1 MNVKTSSEC
10 GKLKISEDAVKK
22 IVMLSVPEVR
32 GIAGLSKKKGFLG
45 TSGSV
50 SVKNLGG
57 VVEIT
62 VRIIVNQGVNVPA
75 VSVNVQNAVKDNV
88 QSMLGVPVSKVNIIV
103 DGKSDS

>member
-1 MNVKTSSEC
+1 MNVKSSSEY
-10 GKLKISEDAVKK
+10 GKLKVSEDAVKK
-22 IVMLSVPEVR
+22 VVMLSVPEVK
-32 GIAGLSKKKGFLG
+32 GIAGLSKKKSFLG
-45 TSGSV
+45 NSGAV
-50 SVKNLGG
+50 SLKNLGG

-62 VRIIVNQGVNVPA
+62 VRVIVNQAVNVPA